1 MSFPKRNQIFQGKI
15 DRIKDSI
22 ARPSLD
28 TFYQVDF
35 SFGKQ
40 SIWLRGNQPGLNRTQ
55 GLDFTT
61 KMSLLCTQA
70 EIPGTKFSETTTIGH
85 HQGIQESF
93 PNLRNF
99 PPLNLTFYCD
109 ADHVILEVLE
119 TWMTYINPVFT
130 GLRSADAYTRF
141 NYPETYKE
149 TIHISKFERDTFTLD
164 KRSTSYKSNI
174 TSYEFVNV
182 WPSDLTSMRVAYGD
196 SNVLRC
202 SVQFAYDRFFTSF
215 NYADIRSQVVNGPRG
230 LVNSK
235 EIQKSTKVVDQ
246 ETKLAS
252 FGDNYKQQEEYF
264 SSQEYKDKVRNQI
277 KQEQANTAPRGQGY
291 GPMASDIKLKENI
304 IKVDNSPSGINIY
317 EWNYIGKSQRY
328 RGVLAQEL
336 LESHPEAVTMCPNGF
351 LGVYYGKIDVKM
363 EAVKPF

>member
-1 MSFPKRNQIFQGKI
+1 MSFPKRNQIFQDRI
-15 DRIKDSI
+15 DSIKDSV

-40 SIWLRGNQPGLNRTQ
+40 SIWLRGNRPGLKRTQ
-55 GLDFTT
+55 GLDFTK

-119 TWMTYINPVFT
+119 SWMTYINPVFT
-130 GLRSADAYTRF
+130 GLRNSDAYTRF

-149 TIHISKFERDTFTLD
+149 TIHISKFERDTFTS
-164 KRSTSYKSNI
+164 RAVNRTYRSNI
-174 TSYEFVNV
+174 TSYEFVNA
-182 WPSDLTSMRVAYGD
+182 WPADLTSMRVAYGD

-215 NYADIRSQVVNGPRG
+215 NYADMRSQVINKPTGI
-230 LVNSK
+230 VNSK

-291 GPMASDIKLKENI
+291 GPMASDMKLKENI

>member
-1 MSFPKRNQIFQGKI
+1 MSFPKRNQIFQDRI
-15 DRIKDSI
+15 DSIKDSI

-40 SIWLRGNQPGLNRTQ
+40 SIWLRGNRPGLKRTQ
-55 GLDFTT
+55 GLDFTK
-61 KMSLLCTQA
+61 KMALLCTQA

-119 TWMTYINPVFT
+119 SWMTYINPVFT
-130 GLRSADAYTRF
+130 GLRNSNAYTRF

-149 TIHISKFERDTFTLD
+149 TIHISKFERDTFTS
-164 KRSTSYKSNI
+164 RAVNRTYRSNI

-202 SVQFAYDRFFTSF
+202 NVQFAYDRFFTSF
-215 NYADIRSQVVNGPRG
+215 NYADIRSQVINTPQNI
-230 LVNSK
+230 VNSK

-291 GPMASDIKLKENI
+291 GPMASDMKLKENI

>member
-1 MSFPKRNQIFQGKI
+1 MSFPKRNQIFQDRI
-15 DRIKDSI
+15 DSIKDSI

-40 SIWLRGNQPGLNRTQ
+40 SIWLRGNKPGLKRTQ
-55 GLDFTT
+55 GLDFTK

-119 TWMTYINPVFT
+119 SWMTYINPVFT
-130 GLRSADAYTRF
+130 GLRNSDAYTRF

-149 TIHISKFERDTFTLD
+149 TIHISKFERDTFTS
-164 KRSTSYKSNI
+164 RAVNRTYRSNI
-174 TSYEFVNV
+174 TSYEFVNA
-182 WPSDLTSMRVAYGD
+182 WPADLTSMRVAYGD

-215 NYADIRSQVVNGPRG
+215 NYADMRSQVINTPQNI
-230 LVNSK
+230 VNSK

-264 SSQEYKDKVRNQI
+264 SSQEYKDKVKNQI

-291 GPMASDIKLKENI
+291 GPMASDVKLKENI

>member
-1 MSFPKRNQIFQGKI
+1 MSFPKRGQIFQDRI
-15 DRIKDSI
+15 DSIKDSI

-40 SIWLRGNQPGLNRTQ
+40 SIWLRGNRPGLKRTQ
-55 GLDFTT
+55 GLDFTK
-61 KMSLLCTQA
+61 KMALLCTQA

-119 TWMTYINPVFT
+119 SWMTYINPVFT
-130 GLRSADAYTRF
+130 GLRNSNAYTRF

-149 TIHISKFERDTFTLD
+149 TIHISKFERDTFTS
-164 KRSTSYKSNI
+164 RAVNRTYRSNI

-202 SVQFAYDRFFTSF
+202 NVQFAYDRFFTSF
-215 NYADIRSQVVNGPRG
+215 NYADIRSQVINTPQNI
-230 LVNSK
+230 VNSK

-291 GPMASDIKLKENI
+291 GPMASDMKLKENI

>member
-1 MSFPKRNQIFQGKI
+1 MSFPKRNQIFQDRI
-15 DRIKDSI
+15 DSIKDSV

-40 SIWLRGNQPGLNRTQ
+40 SIWLRGNRPGLNRTQ
-55 GLDFTT
+55 GLDFTR
-61 KMSLLCTQA
+61 KMALLCTQA

-119 TWMTYINPVFT
+119 SWMTYINPVFT
-130 GLRSADAYTRF
+130 GLRNSNAYTRF

-149 TIHISKFERDTFTLD
+149 TIHISKFERDTFTS
-164 KRSTSYKSNI
+164 RAVNRTYRSNI
-174 TSYEFVNV
+174 TSYEFVNA

>member
-1 MSFPKRNQIFQGKI
+1 MSFPKRNQIFQDRI
-15 DRIKDSI
+15 DSIKDSV

-40 SIWLRGNQPGLNRTQ
+40 SIWLRGNRPGLKRTQ
-55 GLDFTT
+55 GLDFTK

-119 TWMTYINPVFT
+119 SWMTYINPVFT
-130 GLRSADAYTRF
+130 GLRNSNAYTRF

-149 TIHISKFERDTFTLD
+149 TIHISKFERDTFTS
-164 KRSTSYKSNI
+164 RAVNRTYRSNI
-174 TSYEFVNV
+174 TSYEFVNA
-182 WPSDLTSMRVAYGD
+182 WPADLTSMRVAYGD

-215 NYADIRSQVVNGPRG
+215 NYADMRSQVINTPQNI
-230 LVNSK
+230 VNSK

-264 SSQEYKDKVRNQI
+264 SSQEYKDKVKNQI

-291 GPMASDIKLKENI
+291 GPMASDVKLKENI

>member
-130 GLRSADAYTRF
+130 GLRSSDAYTRF

-149 TIHISKFERDTFTLD
+149 RLHVSKFERDTFLRGNDFSGNPRATTKL
-164 KRSTSYKSNI
+164 SH
-174 TSYEFVNV
+174 YEFVNV
-182 WPSDLTSMRVAYGD
+182 WPQNLQSMRVSYGQ
-196 SNVLRC
+196 SSILRC
-202 SVQFAYDRFFTSF
+202 TIQLAYDRFFTSF
-215 NYADIRSQVVNGPRG
+215 HQSDERQQAIDRGDMINRS
-230 LVNSK
+230 K
-235 EIQKSTKVVDQ
+235 
-246 ETKLAS
+246 
-252 FGDNYKQQEEYF
+252 
-264 SSQEYKDKVRNQI
+264 
-277 KQEQANTAPRGQGY
+277 
-291 GPMASDIKLKENI
+291 DIKNTTDDFSNLSGYEHMPIDYPGNP
-304 IKVDNSPSGINIY
+304 NSNYQFNGI
-317 EWNYIGKSQRY
+317 Q
-328 RGVLAQEL
+328 
-336 LESHPEAVTMCPNGF
+336 F
-351 LGVYYGKIDVKM
+351 
-363 EAVKPF
+363 

>member
-1 MSFPKRNQIFQGKI
+1 
-15 DRIKDSI
+15 
-22 ARPSLD
+22 
-28 TFYQVDF
+28 
-35 SFGKQ
+35 
-40 SIWLRGNQPGLNRTQ
+40 
-55 GLDFTT
+55 
-61 KMSLLCTQA
+61 
-70 EIPGTKFSETTTIGH
+70 
-85 HQGIQESF
+85 
-93 PNLRNF
+93 
-99 PPLNLTFYCD
+99 
-109 ADHVILEVLE
+109 
-119 TWMTYINPVFT
+119 MTYINPVFT
-130 GLRSADAYTRF
+130 GLRSSNAYTRF

-149 TIHISKFERDTFTLD
+149 TIHISKFERDTFTS
-164 KRSTSYKSNI
+164 RVRNRTYRSNI

-182 WPSDLTSMRVAYGD
+182 WPADLTSMRVAYGD

-215 NYADIRSQVVNGPRG
+215 NYADMRSQVINTPQNI
-230 LVNSK
+230 VNSK

-264 SSQEYKDKVRNQI
+264 SSQEYKDKVKNQI

-291 GPMASDIKLKENI
+291 GPMASDMKLKENI

>member
-1 MSFPKRNQIFQGKI
+1 VSFPKRGQIFQDRI
-15 DRIKDSI
+15 DSIKDSI

-40 SIWLRGNQPGLNRTQ
+40 SIWLRGNRPGLKRTQ
-55 GLDFTT
+55 GLDFTK
-61 KMSLLCTQA
+61 KMALLCTQA

-119 TWMTYINPVFT
+119 SWMTYINPVFT
-130 GLRSADAYTRF
+130 GLRNSNAYTRF

-149 TIHISKFERDTFTLD
+149 TIHISKFERDTFTS
-164 KRSTSYKSNI
+164 RAVNRTYRSNI

-202 SVQFAYDRFFTSF
+202 NVQFAYDRFFTSF
-215 NYADIRSQVVNGPRG
+215 NYADIRSQVINTPQNI
-230 LVNSK
+230 VNSK

-291 GPMASDIKLKENI
+291 GPMASDMKLKENI